1 MGKINQLIIEWPRG
15 TGKLSSSLNKMGYS
29 KDLLK
34 KYIGSGWLDTLGYGA
49 FKIKNDSVGWEGAL
63 YALQTQKDSRIHAG
77 GKTAL
82 ELKGYAH
89 YISTTAARVFLFG
102 AQRYFLPKW
111 FREQSWYDSI
121 YYSMTN
127 LFDYSKVNGFSKFK
141 SGNFEINISSPEL
154 AAMEMLYLVPAI
166 QTFEEAMQLMEGLT
180 TLRPALVQVLL
191 EKCNSLKVKRLF
203 LYMSEKNNHDW
214 LKNLNIKKIDF
225 GSGKRVIVKNGVF
238 NNKYNITVPKEY
250 EK

>member
-1 MGKINQLIIEWPRG
+1 
-15 TGKLSSSLNKMGYS
+15 
-29 KDLLK
+29 
-34 KYIGSGWLDTLGYGA
+34 
-49 FKIKNDSVGWEGAL
+49 
-63 YALQTQKDSRIHAG
+63 
-77 GKTAL
+77 
-82 ELKGYAH
+82 
-89 YISTTAARVFLFG
+89 
-102 AQRYFLPKW
+102 
-111 FREQSWYDSI
+111 
-121 YYSMTN
+121 
-127 LFDYSKVNGFSKFK
+127 
-141 SGNFEINISSPEL
+141 
-154 AAMEMLYLVPAI
+154 
-166 QTFEEAMQLMEGLT
+166 MQLMEGLT